1 LLIAKVQE
9 ANQVIQE
16 PNPLSSHRTPM
27 INETPLKT
35 TQTDNV
41 KPPEVQE
48 TQVINEVPE
57 ALPQEEKVI
66 H

>member
-1 LLIAKVQE
+1 
-9 ANQVIQE
+9 
-16 PNPLSSHRTPM
+16 M